1 MNQSIGRWLATR
13 CLRTRG
19 NIVHCVV
26 DFPADWINGD
36 RFEVALL
43 ESYGPFS
50 IGIYEVSFRFPTG
63 CRIMVDCAIRIL
75 SLANQLVRSTR
86 RVRMFFEEGDV
97 GTMGY
102 LNRMGFFDQ
111 LHPEVMI
118 SPERPVYSSAL
129 LHQGQNE
136 KLVEIARINKD
147 DRDVELP
154 SRLVKVISRVCK
166 NRADVKELS
175 HSIWTIFCELID
187 NIFEHSATKLDGYAA
202 LQTYVE
208 GNKLFVAVS
217 DSGLG
222 IMETLRP
229 TLKSQFPQFE
239 QKSDTELLVMIFRQG
254 LSRHGEDRGC
264 ELKGCAAKAI
274 KYNATLDVRL
284 PSQRLVLRPARG
296 AYEPNRAYRREQL
309 PLMWGTHIGITFDLG
324 VDSKGSSG

>member
-1 MNQSIGRWLATR
+1 M
-13 CLRTRG
+13 
-19 NIVHCVV
+19 HCVV
-26 DFPADWINGD
+26 DFPPDWINGD
-36 RFEVALL
+36 RFEEALL
-43 ESYGPFS
+43 ESHGPFS
-50 IGIYEVSFRFPTG
+50 DGIYEVAFKFSTG
-63 CRIMVDCAIRIL
+63 CRIMVDSAIRIL
-75 SLANQLVRSTR
+75 SLANQLVSSTR
-86 RVRMFFEEGDV
+86 RVRMFFNEGEV

-111 LHPEVMI
+111 LHPDVMI
-118 SPERPVYSSAL
+118 SPERPVYSRAR

-147 DRDVELP
+147 DRDVGLP
-154 SRLVKVISRVCK
+154 SRLVNVISRVCQ
-166 NRADVKELS
+166 NRADVNELS

-208 GNKLFVAVS
+208 GNRLFVAVS

-229 TLKSQFPQFE
+229 TLKSQFPQLE
-239 QKSDTELLVMIFRQG
+239 LKNDTDLLVMVFRQG

-264 ELKGCAAKAI
+264 GLKGCAAKAI

-284 PSQRLVLRPARG
+284 PSQRLVLIPARG
-296 AYEPNRAYRREQL
+296 AYEPNRAYRSERL

-324 VDSKGSSG
+324 VDRNAASG